1 MPQGQL
7 QAPLQP
13 GPDGAPSASLGGAAA
28 GRAAPGHHGAGG
40 GGDPRGPRNG
50 GQHGGIRRKTME
62 KDGKSVGKYGKT

>member
-28 GRAAPGHHGAGG
+28 GRAAPGHRHGAGG
-40 GGDPRGPRNG
+40 GGDPE
-50 GQHGGIRRKTME
+50 T
-62 KDGKSVGKYGKT
+62 VGKTEESGGKRWKKMGNL